1 MVEAEPLQQEEV
13 FLLQQVQL
21 VRLHTTI
28 VRGEETLKMHLPH
41 LLLMDIQIAL
51 TILVAPIV
59 MEPIVVLPSIVAE
72 QTRDH
77 LAPLMLEVVLRE
89 VPSTVAEAAVV
100 LVEAEVVAVA
110 VVPVHDHHEEITKHF

>member
-1 MVEAEPLQQEEV
+1 MVEAELLQQEEV

-21 VRLHTTI
+21 VRLRTTI
-28 VRGEETLKMHLPH
+28 VPGEETLKMH

-77 LAPLMLEVVLRE
+77 LAPLMLEVVLHE
-89 VPSTVAEAAVV
+89 VLSIVAVA

-110 VVPVHDHHEEITKHF
+110 VVEVAAVVRRWSTSGV